1 MLFDFPTSE
10 YYMDVSDLKPIN
22 MIAAVLPAR
31 TGLMDKFIPGG
42 APRTH
47 TTHTYATHVCMHRT
61 ACNTVW
67 LITRVIFSFR
77 FLSAIYKRETDVN
90 MNDMWE
96 PFANEADT

>member
-1 MLFDFPTSE
+1 
-10 YYMDVSDLKPIN
+10 MDVSDLKPIN

-47 TTHTYATHVCMHRT
+47 TTHTYTPHMYACMHIRT
-61 ACNTVW
+61 ACNTVC

-77 FLSAIYKRETDVN
+77 FLSARI
-90 MNDMWE
+90 
-96 PFANEADT
+96 